1 MSIENKTII
10 VTGGTSGIGEA
21 CTREFVSRGAKV
33 IMASIQQAEGEALEA
48 ELSATGRAK
57 FISCDVTV
65 EDQVQRLIEGAKSA
79 FGKVD
84 AIHCNA
90 GAWGKGTAEEFDEA
104 IWNKVMGVNVK
115 GVLLTAKYGIPA
127 MREAGGGTFLITT
140 SVAAQ
145 IGFPQHAVYCASK
158 AAVEALVRCLA
169 VDYAGITRVVGIS
182 PGTVKTPMLAASCEG
197 WDKPIDELYA
207 EVAKKIPVRRLG
219 EPEDVAKAAVFLLGD
234 EAGYINGTILTLDG
248 GTLALPPW

>member
-1 MSIENKTII
+1 MSIEKNTII

-33 IMASIQQAEGEALEA
+33 VMASIQQAEGETLEA
-48 ELSATGRAK
+48 ELSATGQVK
-57 FISCDVTV
+57 FISCDVTA

-104 IWNKVMGVNVK
+104 IWHKVMGVNVK

-158 AAVEALVRCLA
+158 AAAEALVRCLA

-197 WDKPIDELYA
+197 WDKPMDELYA

-219 EPEDVAKAAVFLLGD
+219 EPQDVAKAAAFLLGD